1 MDSGAMYALT
11 QLQAE
16 VERLQRDMAFIR
28 ESYGVVRR
36 AMGIFYDVGRQDR
49 DAETPGRRGKHRHL
63 KSLNLRG
70 RPGDVICA
78 AWTSDMPWRG
88 ICLNFPRERMPCVWR
103 PDP

>member
-1 MDSGAMYALT
+1 MYALT

-49 DAETPGRRGKHRHL
+49 DAEKPVRGKHRHL
-63 KSLNLRG
+63 KSLNLPARHCG
-70 RPGDVICA
+70 RHSA
-78 AWTSDMPWRG
+78 
-88 ICLNFPRERMPCVWR
+88 
-103 PDP
+103 